1 MLGLSALLF
10 VAGTVLYT
18 TVPGFFIY
26 SYYPVPIYLLLLSS
40 VMLAI
45 RGNPGWPRRI
55 MLAISGT
62 VTAFFIVYTLF
73 LSGLDRPALAV
84 QAGEPFPTFTVQTS
98 QGTMFTSTDLVG
110 QHAAL
115 YVFYR
120 GDWCPFCLS
129 ELTQLSVYYDEIRKK
144 NVELFAVS
152 VDPPEASEA
161 LRQQLKPLS
170 LIHI

>member
-1 MLGLSALLF
+1 
-10 VAGTVLYT
+10 
-18 TVPGFFIY
+18 
-26 SYYPVPIYLLLLSS
+26 
-40 VMLAI
+40 
-45 RGNPGWPRRI
+45 

-161 LRQQLKPLS
+161 LRQQLKPNFKYGVGDELS
-170 LIHI
+170 WDSRRLAFKDVFGVHLRIRHEWRAPPGGIK